1 MLNTI
6 LCILISIAF
15 VYILANPKV
24 PNSLL
29 FLLLAPILILTHIL
43 DAATVWGF
51 FANNSLHLVMIISV
65 YASLMAVSGF
75 DGQIGETF
83 EHMTRNIN
91 GKNRERGLFGIIF
104 VLAALCSTIMANSS
118 VTMAMVPALYG
129 ISRRMKISRSKLVLF
144 VIYASTLGGACTL
157 IGTDTN
163 IFANAALEEA
173 GITPFAMFDFA
184 WVGVPIAI
192 LGGIYMVLFHHLNKS
207 YDDLEDDDDSMPAP
221 RERTDDMARVMKRQQ
236 TGIFLGFFSFILILL
251 LNSFDF
257 FKALDINAYAYGY
270 LTIGLLYVFKCFSWK
285 EVLHGFNFE
294 RMFMIVGL
302 LAVIKMITN
311 SSLGSWIALCWSRA
325 SAAAPACTSSSP
337 CCLS

>member
-236 TGIFLGFFSFILILL
+236 TGIFLGF
-251 LNSFDF
+251 
-257 FKALDINAYAYGY
+257 
-270 LTIGLLYVFKCFSWK
+270 
-285 EVLHGFNFE
+285 
-294 RMFMIVGL
+294 
-302 LAVIKMITN
+302 
-311 SSLGSWIALCWSRA
+311 
-325 SAAAPACTSSSP
+325 
-337 CCLS
+337 